1 MSHRMTPRSR
11 RYRNGADPFFEAFVA
26 KLGLDPDLGAA
37 LGSQAKGEL
46 FAYIAKHII
55 PEGLE
60 AVRLPDEAREFRGLS
75 SNLVSPEGHDR
86 LQNLI
91 TDTTTAIVKAAGRGV
106 DDDLSRVR
114 RAKAVTEYYNPNRGF
129 PQSFEATHREFAY
142 PELGDAEAAMDNA
155 LSALW
160 YASSSDAFG
169 LGAIEG
175 DLLAEAVISVIE
187 VLTHAYEPYGGVAG
201 EDVVMRTV
209 SNALI
214 WLQNIGNSDGRP
226 LPKDLDRLEMPNKGR
241 LARVQQRAGEKKH
254 AALIARMAYGPSDA
268 RRVSNPRGRRR

>member
-11 RYRNGADPFFEAFVA
+11 RHRNGADPFFEAFVA
-26 KLGLDPDLGAA
+26 KLGLDPDLGEA
-37 LGSQAKGEL
+37 LGYRAKREL

-55 PEGLE
+55 PEGLD

-91 TDTTTAIVKAAGRGV
+91 TDTTTAISKAAGRGV
-106 DDDLSRVR
+106 DNDRYGAR
-114 RAKAVTEYYNPNRGF
+114 RAKAITEYYNPNRGF
-129 PQSFEATHREFAY
+129 PQSFEGTHREFAY
-142 PELGDAEAAMDNA
+142 LELGDAEAAMDNA

-160 YASSSDAFG
+160 YASSSDVFG
-169 LGAIEG
+169 LGATEG

-214 WLQNIGNSDGRP
+214 WLQNIGTSDGRP
-226 LPKDLDRLEMPNKGR
+226 LPKDLDRLEMPNKSR
-241 LARVQQRAGEKKH
+241 LADAQQRAGEKKH

-268 RRVSNPRGRRR
+268 RRVSNPRRPRR